1 MGVPIV
7 FGSLL
12 RVLGIRKRAERK
24 SAQDVVAQWVGSARL
39 GSHSAAPNKSRRHVR
54 WEWARGLL
62 LRSGG
67 TEIPAQAFNVSAS
80 GVGLYVPVPLRIGSR
95 VEINAGMKSWVVGR
109 VVYVSAPDQA
119 GAYRAGVEYCLSE
132 MDVTRPAEVA
142 PSDAKAH
149 VDSNVSDT
157 GDRRALTQ
165 ADLKAGPVP
174 AQAAPARTVAEAV
187 AVSAAESC
195 AGQPTELGEAAG
207 AAEPVQQESASAF
220 TAVAED
226 LPMAEAAVPE
236 EPAETAAANAEPAGV
251 ESVASEP
258 EQPAAVGAAA
268 PDGESEADESAETQS
283 TRMDPVV
290 ATETAVLEEP
300 VEAPVPEVDPLLT
313 AETAT
318 EEEELVA
325 AAADAEPVEAE
336 LVASEPEQPVA
347 VAAAASELAAADA
360 GIPAELM
367 WWRNAATGLVSPP
380 KRPAEK
386 DAPELVE
393 FLQRAT
399 EHAEIELPA
408 LPHVTEVALAMV
420 RDESVDFAELARV
433 LQQDAAITARLL
445 RLVNS
450 AAFGGAHKIVSL
462 REAVTRLGRRRVQNV
477 LVTASVRDVA
487 IKEAGEA
494 KILGERL
501 WKCSI
506 ATATIMSSGA
516 PRWQLDPELA
526 FLVGLLHDIGAL
538 AALRVTHL
546 YARHYSNNMP
556 VLLFDWLVEQW
567 HERAGR
573 TLAVRWKFD
582 EPLPSLIG
590 DHHSPVS
597 PADEWAPYR
606 HTLQFADLTCA
617 LLGYAAPA
625 PCDFFNEPCVQALGI
640 EDTPEWQRWLVE
652 LPGRIAEHIADCCE
666 AA

>member
-1 MGVPIV
+1 
-7 FGSLL
+7 
-12 RVLGIRKRAERK
+12 
-24 SAQDVVAQWVGSARL
+24 
-39 GSHSAAPNKSRRHVR
+39 VR

-80 GVGLYVPVPLRIGSR
+80 GVGLYVPRPLPIGSR
-95 VEINAGMKSWVVGR
+95 VEINAGLKSWVVGR

-132 MDVTRPAEVA
+132 ADVTRPAEA
-142 PSDAKAH
+142 TPSSAAEAQAGR
-149 VDSNVSDT
+149 VVSDT
-157 GDRRALTQ
+157 GDRRTTPQ
-165 ADLKAGPVP
+165 ADSAASPIP
-174 AQAAPARTVAEAV
+174 PQAAPPRTIAEAV

-195 AGQPTELGEAAG
+195 AGHPNELADADAA
-207 AAEPVQQESASAF
+207 PVQEESASAF
-220 TAVAED
+220 TPEVEEF
-226 LPMAEAAVPE
+226 PTAEAALPE
-236 EPAETAAANAEPAGV
+236 EPADTPATDAEPAAV

-268 PDGESEADESAETQS
+268 PDGEANADESAEAHS

-300 VEAPVPEVDPLLT
+300 AEARLPEVEPLLT
-313 AETAT
+313 AETAA

-325 AAADAEPVEAE
+325 AAADAEPGGVE
-336 LVASEPEQPVA
+336 LVASEPEQPAA
-347 VAAAASELAAADA
+347 VAAAASELVAADS

-408 LPHVTEVALAMV
+408 LPRVTEAALAMV
-420 RDESVDFAELARV
+420 RDESVDFAKLAQV
-433 LQQDAAITARLL
+433 LQQDAATTARLL

-450 AAFGGAHKIVSL
+450 AAFGGAHKVTSL

-477 LVTASVRDVA
+477 LLAASVRDVA
-487 IKEAGEA
+487 VKEAGEA

-506 ATATIMSSGA
+506 ATATIMDSGA
-516 PRWQLDPELA
+516 PRWRLDPELA

-546 YARHYSNNMP
+546 YARHYSSNMP

-590 DHHSPVS
+590 DHHSTVS
-597 PADEWAPYR
+597 PEDEWAPYR
-606 HTLQFADLTCA
+606 YMLQFADLTCA
-617 LLGYAAPA
+617 QLGYTAAA

-640 EDTPEWQRWLVE
+640 EDIPEWQSWLVE
-652 LPGRIAEHIADCCE
+652 LPGQIAEHIADCCE